1 MTRIQTRLVAALAA
15 IAALAVGAPA
25 AGAQP
30 IGPFTGVPVA
40 PVGGLAGLTNIPTG
54 ACISGTAGQGRTGGT
69 DTLVCSG
76 AGLVFVGPS
85 SAVNTTIGPTIITP
99 AFVGTVIV
107 SGGNTAIGP

>member
-15 IAALAVGAPA
+15 IAALAISAPA

-30 IGPFTGVPVA
+30 VPVA
-40 PVGGLAGLTNIPTG
+40 PIGGGAGLATIPTG
-54 ACISGTAGQGRTGGT
+54 ACISATSGQGRTGGT
-69 DTLVCSG
+69 DNLVCTG

-85 SAVNTTIGPTIITP
+85 SAVNSVIGPTIITP

-107 SGGNTAIGP
+107 SGGNVAIGP